1 MKHLKTSRLLLML
14 ALLLCSL
21 CCYAQAE
28 SEMPVIYLNGKPVT
42 EAVMNLS
49 VDNQLQFTSN
59 QEVTWKSSKAY
70 RGEIDQT
77 GLLTGKSSS
86 TIWISA
92 TNAEGKKARC
102 EVKLVRLVTNL
113 TITGSTE
120 LAGGRKTKLNVSA
133 LPGNASNKKVT
144 WSSSDTSVATVNSSG
159 RVTAKK
165 ISEVKSVV
173 IRATARDGSGV
184 YAEHTIT
191 VKPSAE
197 RVSIVKN
204 GETAKEFFIDI
215 TSNPTLQ
222 LGALVYP
229 EAASQHVT
237 WSTSNKRTATVTE
250 SGLVTGLRTGSVTI
264 TAKTQDGTGR
274 KTTVKVRVVRMT
286 TGIQITGATSVLAG
300 KRVQLSA
307 VVEPKN
313 ATEKGVT
320 WSSSDPTVVSVD
332 KRGRATAQKVSGL
345 KSAVITATAK
355 DGSGIAAQHTIFV
368 TPAISKMQFT
378 VNNQSVSGTQVI
390 DLTSNPTLDLGMFIE
405 PSDACQEVKW
415 STSSSKRATVDAN
428 GVVTA
433 KRTGSVTITATAQD
447 GSKKKTSIK
456 ISIIRAVKSIEVTGD
471 TALAGGKSGRLYAN
485 VLPSNAT
492 NKKVTWESSDPS
504 VVTVDSRGRIKA
516 KQSDTVKQATIYAKA
531 KDGSGVVGSTVVTVT
546 PRATSVSVMKDGQA
560 ITALTIDV
568 SGQKQ
573 VQLSAAVYPAAAHQE
588 VTWSTSNKRRATV
601 DQNGVV
607 TGIADGQVTIT
618 ATAKDG
624 TGVRARITVNVGTS
638 VKQIIINGPT
648 DVSASSEIELEAQV
662 LPRSATNRKIT
673 WSSSNPSIARINKY
687 GDVKASLVDA
697 PTPVTFYATAA
708 DGSGTVGEFTVMV
721 RPIASSLSIYR
732 EDAGMATTLIIDE
745 NQGKANL
752 GVTVTPSTASQNV
765 RWSSSNDWVATV
777 DSNGVVTGH
786 NEGQTVITA
795 TARDGS
801 GVKARLTVG
810 VGDTAKLPYY
820 IEVDYANHV
829 VRVYERGEDGSY
841 SHLYKRM
848 IASMGLKPSYGLEF
862 GLYQMNGQHMEW
874 MDGIVMY
881 ATRIEGQVLFHS
893 VKYYRA
899 DQRQI
904 NVEEYAKLGSP
915 ASAGCFRL
923 LTGDAKWIYDN
934 VPKDTFVRWMRG
946 VRDINEYG
954 SVSAPE
960 LTGSGWDPTNPNPNN
975 PDFDPTYTSDVKK

>member
-1 MKHLKTSRLLLML
+1 MKHLRTGRLLL
-14 ALLLCSL
+14 ALVALMFSL
-21 CCYAQAE
+21 CCCAQAE
-28 SEMPVIYLNGKPVT
+28 ETNPVIYLNGEPVT

-49 VDNQLQFTSN
+49 AGNQLQFTSN
-59 QEVTWKSSKAY
+59 QEVTWKSSKSY

-77 GLLTGKSSS
+77 GLLTGKSAS

-102 EVKLVRLVTNL
+102 EVKMVRLVTSL

-120 LAGGRKTKLNVSA
+120 LAGGRYTTLKAGV
-133 LPGNASNKKVT
+133 LPSNAANKKVT

-173 IRATARDGSGV
+173 ITAAARDGSGV

-197 RVSIVKN
+197 RVSIVKD
-204 GETAKEFFIDI
+204 GTAAKEVFIDI

-229 EAASQHVT
+229 EAASQQVT

-250 SGLVTGLRTGSVTI
+250 AGLVTGLRTGTVTI
-264 TAKTQDGTGR
+264 TAKANDGTGK
-274 KTTVKVRVVRMT
+274 KTTVKVRVVRMA
-286 TGIQITGATSVLAG
+286 TGIRITGPSSVLAG
-300 KRVQLSA
+300 KRVQLKA
-307 VVEPKN
+307 NVEPSN
-313 ATEKGVT
+313 ATEKAVVWT
-320 WSSSDPTVVSVD
+320 SSDPTVVSVD
-332 KRGRATAQKVSGL
+332 SRGRATAQKVDGL

-355 DGSGIAAQHTIFV
+355 DGSGVAAQHTISV
-368 TPAISKMQFT
+368 TPAISRMQFT
-378 VNNQSVSGTQVI
+378 VSEQPVSGTQVI
-390 DLTSNPTLDLGMFIE
+390 DLTTNPTLDLGMYIE
-405 PSDACQEVKW
+405 PYDACQEVAW
-415 STSSSKRATVDAN
+415 STSSSRRAAVDAN

-433 KRTGSVTITATAQD
+433 KQTGSVTITATAQD
-447 GSKKKTSIK
+447 GSKKKATIK
-456 ISIIRAVKSIEVTGD
+456 ISIIRAVQSIEVTGD
-471 TALAGGKSGRLYAN
+471 TALAGGKSGQLRAN
-485 VLPSNAT
+485 VAPSNAT
-492 NKKVTWESSDPS
+492 NKNITWESSDSS

-531 KDGSGVVGSTVVTVT
+531 KDGSGVVGSVVVTVT
-546 PRATSVSVMKDGQA
+546 PRATSVTVLKDGQA
-560 ITALTIDV
+560 INSLGIDI
-568 SGQKQ
+568 SGQRQ
-573 VQLSAAVYPAAAHQE
+573 VQLSAAVWPEAAHQQ

-607 TGIADGQVTIT
+607 TALGDGEVTIT

-624 TGVRARITVNVGTS
+624 TGVRARITVNVGTT
-638 VKQIIINGPT
+638 VKQVIINGPT
-648 DVSASSEIELEAQV
+648 EISAGGEIELKAQLV
-662 LPRSATNRKIT
+662 PSNATKKGVT
-673 WSSSNPSIARINKY
+673 WSSSNSSVAWVNKY
-687 GDVKASLVDA
+687 GDLRAAIVNE
-697 PTPVTFYATAA
+697 PTPVTLYATAA
-708 DGSGTVGEFTVMV
+708 DGAGAVGELTVMV
-721 RPIASSLSIYR
+721 LPIANSLSIYR
-732 EDAGMATTLIIDE
+732 EDAGMAATLIIDK
-745 NQGKANL
+745 NKGRADL

-786 NEGQTVITA
+786 RPGQTVITA

-829 VRVYERGEDGSY
+829 VRVYERGADGSY

-848 IASMGLKPSYGLEF
+848 IASMGLKASFGLDF

-881 ATRIEGQVLFHS
+881 ATRIEGPVLFHS

-915 ASAGCFRL
+915 ASAGCYRL

-934 VPKDTFVRWMRG
+934 VPKNTFVRWMRG

-960 LTGSGWDPTNPNPNN
+960 LTGSGWDRTNPNPNN
-975 PDFDPTYTSDVKK
+975 PDFDPTYTSDVNR